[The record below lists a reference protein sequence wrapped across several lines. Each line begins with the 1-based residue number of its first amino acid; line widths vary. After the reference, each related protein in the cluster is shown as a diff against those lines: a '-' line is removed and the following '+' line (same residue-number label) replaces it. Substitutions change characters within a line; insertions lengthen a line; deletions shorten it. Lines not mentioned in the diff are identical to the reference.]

1 MNLNPPSSISSNFF
15 LTSSQISTN
24 FLARFSFYAGDK
36 TVLSKIPKG
45 PTDLKAGS
53 NLICVPWKPSAPN
66 RPQEEACVSTSRS
79 GGAWERKTSPG
90 RRELKVAPVFR
101 LALIM
106 VSECPPESPR
116 LTWGRGGGVLPGR
129 VGGWSFAV
137 YVSVDGGA
145 HGRREH
151 QSGASSL
158 PGSFPTPAIWK
169 HAALSQLLAQG
180 TSLPRRADITT
191 RRR

>member
-1 MNLNPPSSISSNFF
+1 MAS
-15 LTSSQISTN
+15 
-24 FLARFSFYAGDK
+24 FSFYAGDK
-36 TVLSKIPKG
+36 TILSKIPKG
-45 PTDLKAGS
+45 PTNSKGS
-53 NLICVPWKPSAPN
+53 NLICVPGKPSAQN
-66 RPQEEACVSTSRS
+66 RPQEEACVATSSS

-90 RRELKVAPVFR
+90 QRELKVAPVFR

-116 LTWGRGGGVLPGR
+116 LTWGRGGGVPPGR
-129 VGGWSFAV
+129 MGGCSFAV

-151 QSGASSL
+151 KSGASPL

-169 HAALSQLLAQG
+169 HAALSQLAQG
-180 TSLPRRADITT
+180 TSPQEGRHYHRTKVTA
-191 RRR
+191 REGVRVMG